1 MAFWVSHSCTTSSL
15 TLWVVSMCFSKY
27 ASLCNVL
34 SQILHWIAHLFLSM
48 CSFTFP
54 AVVNAAGH
62 LSHLCVFLSPTHF
75 VTWLLLLLYGILFS
89 QCLHVTSLCDSM
101 CVFSFLPPMQ
111 VFSHLS
117 QLRTRS
123 SCLFSICT
131 LRCFSEGASKSQ
143 MAQEGMV
150 IGNLFCQWCFGFH
163 VWWIFRTKNK
173 KGWNGLTIIN
183 VRDAGPSD
191 RKVLFL
197 RQVLFL
203 GPKKIV
209 DNETLESAI
218 EERCRGGWCHT
229 TQYSS
234 GVCRTHS
241 WTRGSSVASGSL
253 RPAARVFFT

>member
-1 MAFWVSHSCTTSSL
+1 MCLFSLHGFVATKSHRVQFKLFWSSADGKSPMWPSLVFTTFNL

-111 VFSHLS
+111 VFSHHNWGHDRHAYFQYALWDVFQKELQS
-117 QLRTRS
+117 HKWHKK
-123 SCLFSICT
+123 
-131 LRCFSEGASKSQ
+131 A
-143 MAQEGMV
+143 
-150 IGNLFCQWCFGFH
+150 
-163 VWWIFRTKNK
+163 WW
-173 KGWNGLTIIN
+173 
-183 VRDAGPSD
+183 
-191 RKVLFL
+191 
-197 RQVLFL
+197 
-203 GPKKIV
+203 
-209 DNETLESAI
+209 
-218 EERCRGGWCHT
+218 
-229 TQYSS
+229 
-234 GVCRTHS
+234 
-241 WTRGSSVASGSL
+241 
-253 RPAARVFFT
+253 